1 MKNILLTNRRSIGI
15 IKEEFNSLL
24 AEQDFLGTTEQC
36 SKVLSFIADEKLK
49 EQINLQFSKYQSS
62 IQRWEALTVIVN
74 NNHKRV
80 KFTNHKY
87 YTMCIHTSTHLYLL
101 VTGAIKL

>member
-1 MKNILLTNRRSIGI
+1 MSCKNLNYNIFYLIKIIIKIFFNTNNRRSISI

-24 AEQDFLGTTEQC
+24 SEQDFLGTTEQC
-36 SKVLSFIADEKLK
+36 NKILSFIADEKLK

-74 NNHKRV
+74 NHHKRV
-80 KFTNHKY
+80 N
-87 YTMCIHTSTHLYLL
+87 C
-101 VTGAIKL
+101 KL